1 MDIFSSQQKLMR
13 YRSYKGKKDYWTDL
27 YYCLL
32 ISLVLRKPKENRK
45 QYGCVSRGPYLFV
58 LNTELDFHLSQHR
71 LLGALPEHL
80 WRMSTACLKM
90 VCGQGGQSP
99 LLQAPGNGN
108 RLSGSLLTQHP
119 TQGITGYQFSIL
131 LPYQSN
137 NNCLA
142 EFPGNK
148 DKLFSNCHGHWQFM
162 LIKVTPA

>member
-45 QYGCVSRGPYLFV
+45 EYGCVSRGPYLFV

-108 RLSGSLLTQHP
+108 RLSGSCSHSIQHRASQAISFPSYCRTKAITTVLLSFQVIKTN
-119 TQGITGYQFSIL
+119 FSL
-131 LPYQSN
+131 TAMATDSL
-137 NNCLA
+137 C
-142 EFPGNK
+142 
-148 DKLFSNCHGHWQFM
+148 
-162 LIKVTPA
+162 